1 MHFSDVPRLAVTI
14 FKKELR
20 EAKTDRDLIEA
31 HYGLALANSKD
42 KKHTLALE
50 NIREALNLDSENLIL
65 QIGLLEMHIAA
76 ENFLKQRLWQLLS

>member
-1 MHFSDVPRLAVTI
+1 M
-14 FKKELR
+14 R

-31 HYGLALANSKD
+31 RYGLALANSKD

-76 ENFLKQRLWQLLS
+76 ENFFEAEALAASL